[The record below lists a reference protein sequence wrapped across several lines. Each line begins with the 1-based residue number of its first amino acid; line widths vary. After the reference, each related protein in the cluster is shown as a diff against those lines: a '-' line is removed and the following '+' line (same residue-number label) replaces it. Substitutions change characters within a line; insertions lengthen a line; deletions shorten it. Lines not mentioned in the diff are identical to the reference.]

1 MITPSGLQVLGSV
14 LAQHRLTGP
23 VLTSGISSRQF
34 VYYLPHTPILTSPP
48 TSLAAIDAVVIGAPQ
63 CRLMTDNRTTR
74 SIVAVNLAAGRLRE
88 IHADKVIT
96 VYAVTSK
103 LAMPSP
109 AQIAAQPPTN
119 LAAGC

>member
-1 MITPSGLQVLGSV
+1 M
-14 LAQHRLTGP
+14 
-23 VLTSGISSRQF
+23 
-34 VYYLPHTPILTSPP
+34 
-48 TSLAAIDAVVIGAPQ
+48 
-63 CRLMTDNRTTR
+63 
-74 SIVAVNLAAGRLRE
+74 
-88 IHADKVIT
+88 T